1 MEKLIDIEAACK
13 ILGVSRPTLAN
24 MRDDGL
30 PYYMVGGRVKFFY
43 SDIVGW
49 LKKQK
54 NAPVTM
60 ESEAGA
66 SVQDEEGQDN
76 STSSATPCATA
87 EERA

>member
-24 MRDDGL
+24 MRDEGL

-43 SDIVGW
+43 SDIVSW

-54 NAPVTM
+54 KAPVTM
-60 ESEAGA
+60 EGEAGA
-66 SVQDEEGQDN
+66 SVPGDEGQTHD
-76 STSSATPCATA
+76 TTA
-87 EERA
+87 EARL